1 MIKLFL
7 RRVWKNKIYWRAVL
21 SALVLLLCSVIYTE
35 PTTGE
40 SFTFLSLFYYEDM
53 QARLGYGAVSLRDI
67 FMGYNVSNYLWMFAP
82 IIVGIPCVLNQR
94 TERFVLFRGSKNGY
108 FMSKYISNLVLG
120 GGILVLAQVLFIFV
134 GMGLVQYLNIVKQM
148 DITSEP
154 FWDSY
159 MAQHLWDVFCDGVL
173 NTIPGILLAE
183 FIRNKY
189 LILCVPFVWNYL
201 LNMFLMSWI
210 PFEIRQ
216 ILLPEE
222 NPLVFAAVL
231 LACGIMIKVVAERRC
246 DCGQK

>member
-40 SFTFLSLFYYEDM
+40 SFTFLSLFYHEDM

-201 LNMFLMSWI
+201 LNMFLMRWI
-210 PFEIRQ
+210 PFEVRQ
-216 ILLPEE
+216 VILPEE
-222 NPLVFAAVL
+222 NPLVYAVVL
-231 LACGIMIKVVAERRC
+231 LACGIMIKNVAERRC